1 MKFTQKIAS
10 FFKIILLGLTMSS
23 SANAATAEE
32 NKTAGATF
40 LAENGKKE
48 GIVTTASGLQY
59 EVLTKGTGTK
69 SPSATDSV
77 EVHYEGKLLD
87 GTVFDSSYK
96 RGESITFPLNRVI
109 AGWTEGLQLMTEG
122 AKYRLYIP
130 SDLAYGSRG
139 AGKAIPSNATLIF
152 DVELLKIK

>member
-1 MKFTQKIAS
+1 MNLKQKIAS

-23 SANAATAEE
+23 AAQAATAEE
-32 NKTAGATF
+32 NKTAGAAF
-40 LAENGKKE
+40 LAENAKKE

-69 SPSATDSV
+69 SPSATDLV
-77 EVHYEGKLLD
+77 EVNYEGKLLD

-130 SDLAYGSRG
+130 SDLAYGTRG
-139 AGKAIPSNATLIF
+139 AGRDIGANATLIF